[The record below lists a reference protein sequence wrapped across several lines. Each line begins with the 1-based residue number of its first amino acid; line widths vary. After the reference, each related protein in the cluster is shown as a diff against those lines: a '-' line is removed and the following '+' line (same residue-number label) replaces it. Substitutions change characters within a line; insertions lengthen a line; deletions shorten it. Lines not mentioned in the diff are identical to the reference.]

1 MTIANFLARVR
12 RFMSV
17 NTDNPEQLR
26 AQLTALSRLIPLL
39 YFILVANAWVLAATF
54 FGKAPNWLSVY
65 VALAFSTVCAI
76 RGSVGISA
84 IIPAKGKRSCLD

>member
-54 FGKAPNWLSVY
+54 FGKAR
-65 VALAFSTVCAI
+65 T
-76 RGSVGISA
+76 GSVSMSLWRSVPSA
-84 IIPAKGKRSCLD
+84 P